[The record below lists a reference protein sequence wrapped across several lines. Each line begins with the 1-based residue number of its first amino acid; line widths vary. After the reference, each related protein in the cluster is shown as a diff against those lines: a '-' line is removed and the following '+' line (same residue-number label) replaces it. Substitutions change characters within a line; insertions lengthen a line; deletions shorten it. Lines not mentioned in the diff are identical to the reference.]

1 MGVIRQVT
9 LQRAN
14 RKSDKSISI
23 SFVTSLEEST
33 EDFMEVDKLV
43 NSSGILYY
51 SEKGTLTKQETDEI
65 DKVEIEVEGKTMS
78 QKIRNKIWVLWS
90 KTDKEISMNEFYK
103 RKTEKILLYLQKEI
117 DNLDS
122 I

>member
-65 DKVEIEVEGKTMS
+65 DKVEIEVEGKTKSKGFDLFCMS
-78 QKIRNKIWVLWS
+78 TVSR
-90 KTDKEISMNEFYK
+90 KERTLKSSTPVK
-103 RKTEKILLYLQKEI
+103 WTG
-117 DNLDS
+117 
-122 I
+122 

>member
-65 DKVEIEVEGKTMS
+65 DKVEIEVEGKTKS
-78 QKIRNKIWVLWS
+78 QRLRSVLYVYCQQEG
-90 KTDKEISMNEFYK
+90 KDFKEFYPSEMDRIIQHYK
-103 RKTEKILLYLQKEI
+103 DKLEDR
-117 DNLDS
+117 
-122 I
+122 

>member
-33 EDFMEVDKLV
+33 EDFMEVD
-43 NSSGILYY
+43 
-51 SEKGTLTKQETDEI
+51 
-65 DKVEIEVEGKTMS
+65 
-78 QKIRNKIWVLWS
+78 
-90 KTDKEISMNEFYK
+90 NE
-103 RKTEKILLYLQKEI
+103 
-117 DNLDS
+117 
-122 I
+122 